1 MCAAMVSRLPA
12 DVLDPRF
19 YDHLGEIP
27 EDLFDDRLYWS
38 VELVE
43 RYARE
48 WAVDLVATL
57 DLWQALEA
65 SGDAGA
71 TAAEAIAQCGL
82 EPGTEA
88 AAAWLFEQLTA
99 AGLLHAAGVA
109 GSGTSVLTVG
119 TRRFRPAAPL
129 RPSHRRTVREAA
141 LEHHPDNA
149 PFLDLIDAAGE
160 ALPRIARG
168 ECTGEAALLGASG
181 IGRWARYFS
190 NDNPVYALNNRLAAV
205 AAANRLPEAPD
216 QAEGTGQDERNAR
229 LLEVGAGAGSGS
241 AALLE
246 RLEALG
252 TLGRVA
258 RFTITEPAALLRRR
272 AGRSLPERWPPAE
285 TGIELLF
292 EALDIDRPWAEQGI
306 ASGSVDLVYGVNVFH
321 VARNLEATLRE
332 AHAALAPGG
341 WLVAGECLRPRP
353 GQPVAAELPFLLLE
367 GFRDVELDAAL
378 RPHPGFM
385 TPELW
390 VANLEH
396 AGFEPVQVV
405 PDVRVLRDVYPRITT
420 GVVCGRRR

>member
-1 MCAAMVSRLPA
+1 MCAVMVSRLPA

-19 YDHLGEIP
+19 YDHLGEVP
-27 EDLFDDRLYWS
+27 GDLFDDRLYWS

-48 WAVDLVATL
+48 WAVDLVESL
-57 DLWQALEA
+57 DLWQVLEA

-71 TAAEAIAQCGL
+71 TAAGVVERRRL
-82 EPGTEA
+82 EPGIEA
-88 AAAWLFEQLTA
+88 AVAWILEQLA
-99 AGLLHAAGVA
+99 ATGLLHAAGTPTSGA
-109 GSGTSVLTVG
+109 SGSSALSEGS
-119 TRRFRPAAPL
+119 RRFRPAAPL

-141 LEHHPDNA
+141 LDHHPDNE

-168 ECTGEAALLGASG
+168 ECTGEAALLGAAG

-205 AAANRLPEAPD
+205 AAVNRLPDPS
-216 QAEGTGQDERNAR
+216 GPGAR

-246 RLEALG
+246 LLEDRDAF
-252 TLGRVA
+252 GRVE
-258 RFTITEPAALLRRR
+258 RFAITEPAALLRRR
-272 AGRSLPERWPPAE
+272 AGRSLPRRWPPAE
-285 TGIELLF
+285 TGVELSF
-292 EALDIDRPWAEQGI
+292 GDLDIDRPWAEQGPGDGF
-306 ASGSVDLVYGVNVFH
+306 SPGSVDLVYGVNVFH
-321 VARNLEATLRE
+321 VAKNLEAALRE
-332 AHAALAPGG
+332 AHTALAPGG

-367 GFRDVELDAAL
+367 GFRDVELDPEL

-390 VANLEH
+390 VANLERV
-396 AGFEPVQVV
+396 GFDTVDVV
-405 PDVRVLRDVYPRITT
+405 PDVRVLRDYYPGITT
-420 GVVCGRRR
+420 GVVCGRRG

>member
-1 MCAAMVSRLPA
+1 MCAVMVSRLPA

-19 YDHLGEIP
+19 YDHLGEVP
-27 EDLFDDRLYWS
+27 DDLFDDRLYWS

-48 WAVDLVATL
+48 WAVDLVEAL
-57 DLWQALEA
+57 GLWQALEA
-65 SGDAGA
+65 AGDGGA
-71 TAAEAIAQCGL
+71 TAAAAVARCGL
-82 EPGTEA
+82 EPGIEA
-88 AAAWLFEQLTA
+88 AVAWILEQLA
-99 AGLLHAAGVA
+99 ATGLLHAAGTPGA
-109 GSGTSVLTVG
+109 GGSGG
-119 TRRFRPAAPL
+119 PGRGRRFRPAAPL

-168 ECTGEAALLGASG
+168 ECTGEAALLGAAG

-205 AAANRLPEAPD
+205 AALNRLPRPA
-216 QAEGTGQDERNAR
+216 GTGGAGAR

-246 RLEALG
+246 LLEDRHA
-252 TLGRVA
+252 LGRVE
-258 RFTITEPAALLRRR
+258 RFAITEPAALLRRR

-285 TGIELLF
+285 TGIELTF
-292 EALDIDRPWAEQGI
+292 DELDIDRPWAEQGPGGGI
-306 ASGSVDLVYGVNVFH
+306 APGSVDLVFGVNVFH
-321 VARNLEATLRE
+321 VAKNLEAALRE
-332 AHAALAPGG
+332 AHAALAAGG

-367 GFRDVELDAAL
+367 GFREVELDPEL

-390 VANLEH
+390 VANLERV
-396 AGFEPVQVV
+396 GFEPVEVV
-405 PDVRVLRDVYPRITT
+405 PDVRVLRDLYPGITT
-420 GVVCGRRR
+420 GVVCGRRV

>member
-1 MCAAMVSRLPA
+1 MCAVMVSRLPA

-19 YDHLGEIP
+19 YDHLGEVP

-48 WAVDLVATL
+48 WAVDLVETL
-57 DLWQALEA
+57 GLWQALESA
-65 SGDAGA
+65 GDAGA
-71 TAAEAIAQCGL
+71 TAAQAVERQGVEAGI
-82 EPGTEA
+82 EA
-88 AAAWLFEQLTA
+88 AVAWLFEQLVA
-99 AGLLHAAGVA
+99 AGLLHAAGTPGSGNSA
-109 GSGTSVLTVG
+109 GS
-119 TRRFRPAAPL
+119 RRFRPAAPL

-141 LEHHPDNA
+141 LDHHPDNE

-168 ECTGEAALLGASG
+168 ECTGEAALLGAAG

-205 AAANRLPEAPD
+205 AAANRLPRSTDPAGREV
-216 QAEGTGQDERNAR
+216 R

-246 RLEALG
+246 LLEERGALG
-252 TLGRVA
+252 RAA

-272 AGRSLPERWPPAE
+272 AGRSLPGRWPPAE
-285 TGIELLF
+285 TGVELTF
-292 EALDIDRPWAEQGI
+292 DELDIDLPWAEQGVER
-306 ASGSVDLVYGVNVFH
+306 GSVDLVYGVNVFH
-321 VARNLEATLRE
+321 VAKNLEAALRE

-367 GFRDVELDAAL
+367 SFRDVELDPAL

-390 VANLEH
+390 VANLERV
-396 AGFEPVQVV
+396 GFDPVEVV

-420 GVVCGRRR
+420 GVVCGRRG